1 MIDTSFK
8 LYLEIT
14 FSDNNDMSIT
24 FDNANPPHHQLPQ
37 QNQAQKYNKRNEMLY
52 IKI

>member
-14 FSDNNDMSIT
+14 SQADDDMSLP
-24 FDNANPPHHQLPQ
+24 FDNVNPPHHQLPQ
-37 QNQAQKYNKRNEMLY
+37 QNQTQKYNKKGMKCY
-52 IKI
+52 I